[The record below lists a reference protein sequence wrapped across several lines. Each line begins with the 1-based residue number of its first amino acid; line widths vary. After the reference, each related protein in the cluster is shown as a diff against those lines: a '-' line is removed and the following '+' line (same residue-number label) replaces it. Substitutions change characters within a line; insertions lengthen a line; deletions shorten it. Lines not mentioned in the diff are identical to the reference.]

1 MKHLT
6 SIFAPIKAC
15 FLAFVMAS
23 YSYQIKRHRK
33 KTSGVCLGTLDCDIC
48 PAKSRLAC
56 AKQSI
61 HEAKIKALQAR
72 IDLL

>member
-1 MKHLT
+1 MKYLT
-6 SIFAPIKAC
+6 SIYARTKAC
-15 FLAFVMAS
+15 FIALVMAS
-23 YSYQIKRHRK
+23 YSYQIKRHKK
-33 KTSGVCLGTLDCDIC
+33 KTSGVCFGTLDCDIC
-48 PAKSRLAC
+48 PSKSRLAC

>member
-1 MKHLT
+1 MKHLILIYART
-6 SIFAPIKAC
+6 KAC
-15 FLAFVMAS
+15 FIALVVAN
-23 YSYQIKRHRK
+23 YSYQIKRHKRK
-33 KTSGVCLGTLDCDIC
+33 TTGICLGTLDCDIC

-56 AKQSI
+56 AKQSV